1 MLKYAAHS
9 AYCALICALLLRAE
23 AAALR
28 QATEDSPALLIWFLR
43 AFVSLN
49 LALFCTTL
57 AVFDLLGVCYSQ
69 LSDMLRPPPLLKSI
83 WGALAFMLALAANLS
98 VSVAG
103 MWANR
108 VIFGFQLQYEL
119 TGATMLLLAYN
130 VANMRYNA
138 TSSSRLQSFWHERGL
153 DLVKHQRWSLGLGNI
168 GLSFRLYKR
177 VLVYA
182 ASVVVA
188 PAVPPRAALAS
199 GWHHP
204 VAWAVGLVVLL
215 TPLTAGTQLLQFHL
229 AHMWLH
235 ANATLYRLVHKIHH
249 CARYPIPSDSG
260 TESPLEFMLSKI
272 TILNCVVPFVLWL
285 PGEVM
290 AMKWQRAGHDFE
302 AGNEHLRRAGTS
314 ALGDGPGFHMLHHT
328 KNVGNLSIEPFDKL
342 MGTLIDAS
350 KTSAWVLPA
359 KAAEQCSAAASGCRA
374 LRS

>member
-83 WGALAFMLALAANLS
+83 WGAFAFMLALAANLS
-98 VSVAG
+98 VCVAG

-153 DLVKHQRWSLGLGNI
+153 DQSSTSGGALGL
-168 GLSFRLYKR
+168 
-177 VLVYA
+177 A
-182 ASVVVA
+182 T
-188 PAVPPRAALAS
+188 LAS
-199 GWHHP
+199 ASGSTSVCSCTRRLWWWRPPCRRALHSR
-204 VAWAVGLVVLL
+204 L
-215 TPLTAGTQLLQFHL
+215 AGTTRWHG
-229 AHMWLH
+229 
-235 ANATLYRLVHKIHH
+235 R
-249 CARYPIPSDSG
+249 SG
-260 TESPLEFMLSKI
+260 SW
-272 TILNCVVPFVLWL
+272 C
-285 PGEVM
+285 
-290 AMKWQRAGHDFE
+290 
-302 AGNEHLRRAGTS
+302 
-314 ALGDGPGFHMLHHT
+314 
-328 KNVGNLSIEPFDKL
+328 
-342 MGTLIDAS
+342 
-350 KTSAWVLPA
+350 
-359 KAAEQCSAAASGCRA
+359 C
-374 LRS
+374 